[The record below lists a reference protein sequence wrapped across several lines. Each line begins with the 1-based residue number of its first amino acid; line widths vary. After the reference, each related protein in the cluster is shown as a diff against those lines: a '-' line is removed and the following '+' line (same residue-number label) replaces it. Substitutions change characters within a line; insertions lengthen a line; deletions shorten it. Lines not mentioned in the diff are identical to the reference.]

1 MFNWLFKKVV
11 TFREKVAVDLGQGDD
26 EKPFLDHLDDL
37 RTMIVRMAVTLLVM
51 TLATFFFIEELMA
64 IMTYPLTLAGIEQQV
79 TLQNLDPTG
88 GFMTAMNVALV
99 ASVILAFPILL
110 YFLLQFVLPGLRSN
124 EKKVLFPAL
133 SVGAGLFLIGVLFAY
148 FVVSPRALTFFYEF
162 SRDMGAVSKNK
173 KEEVQTQ
180 KAETPPA
187 TTTTLPDLKP
197 GTRITATTAEGMS
210 FVFEVVEVQAPRL
223 ESNKGATSPGS
234 TGTAPVPTPG
244 TTTPPPAPPD
254 KPLVTAE
261 ASPTTAI
268 AAVPA
273 VAAATIA
280 PATPFIWELK
290 QYVKFICQFI
300 LIFGA
305 CFELPVVVMALVKLD
320 VLNYKVMKTSRSWA
334 AIIICVAAALITP
347 TQDAMTLGLLAV
359 PMYILYEICIWLA
372 WWLEKRDRALYPE
385 YYKEQDEDEKALEVA
400 DNDWD
405 NENYNP
411 WGGGDEEEDEDEG
424 SGTKPKPQST
434 PPPSTDGSTPEGE
447 SKLEAGTEAKTDAE
461 ALSESPS
468 SESPATSSEENSVS
482 DTSYSAPE
490 ASITGDS
497 PAVPEPESEPSPVPE
512 EGKAS
517 PATDTSNDDD
527 DWSLKKK
534 DKPDDG
540 PTADKRDTD

>member
-51 TLATFFFIEELMA
+51 TLVTFFFIEELMA
-64 IMTYPLTLAGIEQQV
+64 IMTYPLVLAGINDKV
-79 TLQNLDPTG
+79 TLQNIDPTG
-88 GFMTAMNVALV
+88 GFVTAMNVALV
-99 ASVILAFPILL
+99 ASVILAFPVLL
-110 YFLLQFVLPGLRSN
+110 YFLLQFVLPGLRNN

-133 SVGAGLFLIGVLFAY
+133 GVGGGLFLMGVLFAY

-162 SRDMGAVSKNK
+162 SRDMGAVSKPK
-173 KEEVQTQ
+173 QEQVQTE
-180 KAETPPA
+180 KPEKTDTTTATPT

-197 GTRITATTAEGMS
+197 GTRITATTAEGKS
-210 FVFEVVEVQAPRL
+210 FVFEVVEVHAP
-223 ESNKGATSPGS
+223 
-234 TGTAPVPTPG
+234 PTPQGKEG
-244 TTTPPPAPPD
+244 TSTPN
-254 KPLVTAE
+254 AE
-261 ASPTTAI
+261 GEPV
-268 AAVPA
+268 AAAAA
-273 VAAATIA
+273 VAAPASA
-280 PATPFIWELK
+280 PPAAVVAVAATPFIWELK
-290 QYVKFICQFI
+290 QYVKFVCQFI

-385 YYKEQDEDEKALEVA
+385 YYKEQDEDAKALEVS
-400 DNDWD
+400 DDWD

-411 WGGGDEEEDEDEG
+411 WGGGDEGDEDDDDSG
-424 SGTKPKPQST
+424 SKPKPK
-434 PPPSTDGSTPEGE
+434 PSPAPSSVG
-447 SKLEAGTEAKTDAE
+447 EAKPVAE
-461 ALSESPS
+461 APASEDPVSDSSYSPPES
-468 SESPATSSEENSVS
+468 GVTSPAES
-482 DTSYSAPE
+482 DADKE
-490 ASITGDS
+490 KAD
-497 PAVPEPESEPSPVPE
+497 ADVPTDQGAKEPD
-512 EGKAS
+512 K
-517 PATDTSNDDD
+517 TDNE
-527 DWSLKKK
+527 
-534 DKPDDG
+534 